1 MEQLLNEDQ
10 VVQIEIDL
18 EELKKNE
25 LNESFLAMFG
35 GAIKMILD
43 RMFSTG
49 TPHYSGFYKV
59 KGSRRDVTA
68 FARTLGSEKKYLEA
82 ASQYGLDNPKTYKS
96 KKVLDKAITGFE
108 KSTGL
113 KWPFK

>member
-1 MEQLLNEDQ
+1 LEQLLNEDQ

-35 GAIKMILD
+35 GAIKMLLD
-43 RMFSTG
+43 RMFAAPQSY
-49 TPHYSGFYKV
+49 PSFYKI
-59 KGSRRDVTA
+59 KGSRSNVTS
-68 FARTLGSEKKYLEA
+68 FARALGNEKKYLEA
-82 ASQYGLDNPKTYKS
+82 VSKYGLDNPQTFKS
-96 KKVLDKAITGFE
+96 KSALDNAIKGFE
-108 KSTGL
+108 KDTGL

>member
-1 MEQLLNEDQ
+1 LEQLLNEDQ

-35 GAIKMILD
+35 GAIKMILN
-43 RMFSTG
+43 RMFAAPQSY
-49 TPHYSGFYKV
+49 PSFYKV
-59 KGSRRDVTA
+59 TGSRSDVTA
-68 FARTLGSEKKYLEA
+68 FARALGNEKNYLEA
-82 ASQYGLDNPKTYKS
+82 ASKYGLDNPHTFKS
-96 KKVLDKAITGFE
+96 KAALDKAIRGFE
-108 KSTGL
+108 KDTGL